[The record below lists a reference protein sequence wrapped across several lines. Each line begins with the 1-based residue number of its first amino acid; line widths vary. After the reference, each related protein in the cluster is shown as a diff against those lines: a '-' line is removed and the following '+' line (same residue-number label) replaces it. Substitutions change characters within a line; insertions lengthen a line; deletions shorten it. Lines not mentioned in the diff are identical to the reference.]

1 MNKILNGLIILLIL
15 SSCAGPKPAIIRIS
29 ASHDASEPNK
39 NNFIQLK
46 DSTEIILPNRTDLME
61 DDTYLS
67 FGLTTKLKI
76 GKEKF
81 KAKNIN
87 AFQINS
93 IYYKNIEN
101 YNSFGYSAFAK
112 RIYRGPFNIY
122 SHYDVSRSV
131 DSKGSSTTEYT
142 LEYYFQKPDVKENK
156 LVSIRKNDVLEL
168 YLKDYKPSMELLK
181 KYNEVRRKSARDKWI
196 VLGAWIASIPLTQ
209 SKNKTVSTIFTVNAT
224 LGIFYVPVYL
234 VTHKA
239 NKINL
244 KYQAIQT
251 YIDNNFSQS
260 SLLLE
265 NKKTE
270 DSSQIKLTSTEKQVV
285 DSDKLDFVVLE
296 SGKKIEARVGT
307 SLESANFQ
315 SFKINDQVL
324 KENVVALQQNQ
335 VFYKQ
340 IYKTSDFKDY
350 AYRYVK
356 GKVNIYE
363 NNLDLYSKKIKVS
376 NAFFSRNNNAPS
388 ALLKTSSSFLK
399 QSFFEYN
406 NNNKLIANTMQLGS
420 FFNDNAIAKDKYT
433 KYQNHVR
440 VNKLINY
447 SLLSLSLLAD
457 VYVFKYITDQRKID
471 PSDSDNKIQKADAF
485 LLLNSAALIT
495 YIIPSF
501 RKKDHLNKEL
511 LDIVDYYNKH

>member
-46 DSTEIILPNRTDLME
+46 DSTEIILPNRTDLIE

-101 YNSFGYSAFAK
+101 YNSFGNSAFAK

-181 KYNEVRRKSARDKWI
+181 KYNEVRR
-196 VLGAWIASIPLTQ
+196 
-209 SKNKTVSTIFTVNAT
+209 
-224 LGIFYVPVYL
+224 
-234 VTHKA
+234 
-239 NKINL
+239 
-244 KYQAIQT
+244 
-251 YIDNNFSQS
+251 
-260 SLLLE
+260 
-265 NKKTE
+265 
-270 DSSQIKLTSTEKQVV
+270 
-285 DSDKLDFVVLE
+285 
-296 SGKKIEARVGT
+296 
-307 SLESANFQ
+307 
-315 SFKINDQVL
+315 
-324 KENVVALQQNQ
+324 
-335 VFYKQ
+335 
-340 IYKTSDFKDY
+340 
-350 AYRYVK
+350 
-356 GKVNIYE
+356 
-363 NNLDLYSKKIKVS
+363 
-376 NAFFSRNNNAPS
+376 
-388 ALLKTSSSFLK
+388 
-399 QSFFEYN
+399 
-406 NNNKLIANTMQLGS
+406 
-420 FFNDNAIAKDKYT
+420 
-433 KYQNHVR
+433 
-440 VNKLINY
+440 
-447 SLLSLSLLAD
+447 
-457 VYVFKYITDQRKID
+457 
-471 PSDSDNKIQKADAF
+471 
-485 LLLNSAALIT
+485 
-495 YIIPSF
+495 
-501 RKKDHLNKEL
+501 
-511 LDIVDYYNKH
+511 